1 MNKKAIIAIIVAAVS
16 AACSNSPAPVANSNA
31 TASQRNPMSVPSH
44 GNPPSAPTQSETNTG
59 GQKTKWTQ
67 SGDPI
72 DTAAFDAAIAKAEKE
87 LKASPANE
95 AKKTAL
101 GTAYAARGTALT
113 EARQYASALGDFR
126 RAVKYDPSN
135 AKAKEMMDEIISIY
149 ESMNRQYPKE
159 GEEPEPLK
167 K

>member
-16 AACSNSPAPVANSNA
+16 AACSSSPAPVANSNA
-31 TASQRNPMSVPSH
+31 TASQRSPMSVPSH
-44 GNPPSAPTQSETNTG
+44 GNPPESPTQSEANTG

-87 LKASPANE
+87 LKASPTNA

-149 ESMNRQYPKE
+149 ESMNREYPKE
-159 GEEPEPLK
+159 GEEPGALK